1 MTTDRLIHRQFA
13 CFAAV
18 GVIAT
23 ALQYGI
29 LIFAVEWLRAGAV
42 LASCIGFALSAA
54 CNYWLNYHLT
64 FRSRRSH
71 LAAASRF
78 ALVATVGLTLNAGM
92 MTLFVDSLRWP
103 YLLAQIA
110 TTVPVLSW
118 NFFAN
123 RMWSFADAGAPR
135 KTLAEERS

>member
-1 MTTDRLIHRQFA
+1 MTTDRSIHRQFA

-18 GVIAT
+18 GVFAT

-42 LASCIGFALSAA
+42 LASCIGFALSAVS
-54 CNYWLNYHLT
+54 NYWLNYHLT
-64 FRSRRSH
+64 FRSRRPH

-78 ALVATVGLTLNAGM
+78 ALVAIGGLTLNACM
-92 MTLFVDSLRWP
+92 MTLLVDSLRWP

-123 RMWSFADAGAPR
+123 RMWTFGDAAAPR

>member
-1 MTTDRLIHRQFA
+1 MTTDRLILRQFA

-18 GVIAT
+18 GVVAT
-23 ALQYGI
+23 ALHYGI
-29 LIFAVEWLRAGAV
+29 LIVAVEWLRAGAV
-42 LASCIGFALSAA
+42 LASCIGFVSSAT
-54 CNYWLNYHLT
+54 CNYWLNYHLS

-71 LAAASRF
+71 LAAATRF
-78 ALVATVGLTLNAGM
+78 ALVASVGLALNAAL
-92 MTLFVDSLRWP
+92 MTLLVDSLRWP

-118 NFFAN
+118 NFLAN

-135 KTLAEERS
+135 KNLTEERS